1 MRAVVAFALLASLP
15 VVTACK
21 KHEEA
26 SASKAP
32 PTAPVKVPLVV
43 AQEAPTPD
51 VLTLTG
57 VIAADQRSEVTAD
70 TQGKVIAVLVER
82 GQRVKMGQ
90 PVVQL
95 DVRNAAL
102 SSREAQ
108 ANLEAAR
115 AQMQLNDEECKRT
128 QTLLDKGAITKSDYD
143 RQFAQCTSSSQQVS
157 AARARADMIMKSI
170 SDGLVRA
177 PFDGQVTEKSV
188 TPGEWVAPGRT
199 LFTLVDDD
207 PLRIELSVPE
217 AAIRSIQKDQVVE
230 LSAVAQ
236 PGKTY
241 TAKVSRI
248 GGEVGKSRALIVE
261 ATLDPQKDL
270 VPGMFAEAHLTTGQS
285 ARPVVPK
292 DAVVQR
298 AKLWHVY
305 VAVNGELVDK
315 IVQVGPA
322 SAAGQV
328 AILQGLVK
336 GDKVVAKITDQITD
350 GLKVVE

>member
-1 MRAVVAFALLASLP
+1 MRAVVAFALLASVPLSSG
-15 VVTACK
+15 CK
-21 KHEEA
+21 KKEEA
-26 SASKAP
+26 SATKAP
-32 PTAPVKVPLVV
+32 AAPPVKVPLVV

-51 VLTLTG
+51 VLVLTG
-57 VIAADQRSEVTAD
+57 VITADQRSEVTAD

-95 DVRNAAL
+95 DVRNASL
-102 SSREAQ
+102 SAREAQ

-115 AQMQLNDEECKRT
+115 ATMQLNDEECKRT
-128 QTLLDKGAITKSDYD
+128 QQLLDKGAITKSDYD
-143 RQFAQCTSSSQQVS
+143 RQFAQCTSSNQQVS

-188 TPGEWVAPGRT
+188 APGEWVQPGKT

-217 AAIRSIQKDQVVE
+217 AAIRSIAKDQVVE
-230 LSAVAQ
+230 LRAVAQ
-236 PGKTY
+236 PGKAY
-241 TAKVSRI
+241 TAKVTRI

-261 ATLDPQKDL
+261 ATLDPQKEL
-270 VPGMFAEAHLTTGQS
+270 VPGMFAEASLTIGS
-285 ARPVVPK
+285 SPRPVVPAE
-292 DAVVQR
+292 AVVER
-298 AKLWHVY
+298 SKLFHAY
-305 VAVNGELVDK
+305 VDVKGELQDR

-322 SAAGQV
+322 SQPGQR
-328 AILQGLVK
+328 AILQGIAK
-336 GDKVVAKITDQITD
+336 GEKVVAKITDQITD